1 MIAAFLGSFFV
12 RRVDVIIGTS
22 PQFFTVCAAWV
33 ASALRR
39 VPFIFELRD
48 LWPQSIPVVK
58 AMSDGVLVALLS
70 RIEMFLYR
78 RAAMIVVVTHSFK
91 RILTRRGIDPDKIAV
106 VTNGVDL
113 QGFQPGPKDEQLEAE
128 LGLTNCFVA
137 GYIGTHGMAH
147 GLDTVLDAARL
158 LRDRGDTQV
167 RILMLGDG
175 ANKAA
180 LKHRARAE
188 QLDNILFVDTVP
200 RDQVGRY
207 WSLLDC
213 SIIHL
218 RRDPLFR
225 SVIPSK
231 LFEAMATGTP
241 VVLGVE
247 GEAADLVLRYEAGV
261 AVQPENPS
269 ALAQAIRDLRDD
281 PALRQDM
288 AEKGSQAA
296 RRFSRPALALTM
308 LQAIEGIVQQRG
320 RFEAKAS

>member
-1 MIAAFLGSFFV
+1 
-12 RRVDVIIGTS
+12 
-22 PQFFTVCAAWV
+22 
-33 ASALRR
+33 
-39 VPFIFELRD
+39 
-48 LWPQSIPVVK
+48 
-58 AMSDGVLVALLS
+58 
-70 RIEMFLYR
+70 
-78 RAAMIVVVTHSFK
+78 
-91 RILTRRGIDPDKIAV
+91 
-106 VTNGVDL
+106 
-113 QGFQPGPKDEQLEAE
+113 
-128 LGLTNCFVA
+128 
-137 GYIGTHGMAH
+137 
-147 GLDTVLDAARL
+147 
-158 LRDRGDTQV
+158 
-167 RILMLGDG
+167 
-175 ANKAA
+175 
-180 LKHRARAE
+180 
-188 QLDNILFVDTVP
+188 VP